1 MSRRL
6 LFLALAVAALYL
18 VFLGRHGLHESDE
31 GRYAEIAREM
41 KDSGDLLIPTLNG
54 IPHFQKPPVIYWST
68 ATSLLVLG
76 ENEFAARMVSL
87 LAALGVLVLTFWI
100 GRWWLDD
107 TTGLAAAWL
116 LAGSWQFFMLAR
128 SLTPDMMMT
137 FWSTAAIAGFAWA
150 SRSGPT
156 TRASFL
162 PYFVCMGIAFATK
175 GPMGILVPLFTGIG
189 WQWGSRRS
197 NRPRVRVPWIA
208 GSILTLVLA
217 LGWFFAASLRHP
229 ELGRYFLEFELLDR
243 FLSKAHGRSQPIW
256 YFIPVL
262 LVGWLPWPPLIPLAI
277 SGRREKRLS
286 GDSDPATSQAL
297 VGWLVVPFILLSLSG
312 SKLMTYVLPL
322 FPGIALWLANGLLLQ
337 GKRRPLS
344 IYVGIQA
351 LVMVVLAL
359 TVVVLVARGTF
370 LPATVELDE
379 WFLPLL
385 CLAAAC
391 IVGAGWSLSRG
402 ITESRLAT
410 VALSALL
417 VWMTL
422 ASQLV
427 HLGPIMRMQASMRP
441 VAERLREE
449 PDWETAQIIIA
460 HTRAH
465 GLKFYLGRLTDA
477 TLDKSDVV
485 LEPTSEIAERI
496 HPSIEE
502 LHLRGGSGSTAYLLT
517 RDRELKRLNLDGWT
531 PLLREGSF
539 VLLKRPAES
548 LRQDPGRDSKQTRST
563 LERGG

>member
-1 MSRRL
+1 VSRRIL
-6 LFLALAVAALYL
+6 ALALAVVVLYL
-18 VFLGRHGLHESDE
+18 LFLGRHGLHESDE

-68 ATSLLVLG
+68 AASLSVLG
-76 ENEFAARMVSL
+76 ENEVAARMVSL

-100 GRWWLDD
+100 GRWWFDS
-107 TTGLAAAWL
+107 TTGLAALWL

-137 FWSTAAIAGFAWA
+137 FWSTAAIAGFVWA
-150 SRSGPT
+150 SRSEVET
-156 TRASFL
+156 KARFL

-175 GPMGILVPLFTGIG
+175 GPMGILVPLFTGLG

-197 NRPRVRVPWIA
+197 GRSRIGVPWIT
-208 GSILTLVLA
+208 GLILTLVLA
-217 LGWFFAASLRHP
+217 LGWFVAASLRHP
-229 ELGRYFLEFELLDR
+229 ELGRYFFEFEFLNR
-243 FLSKAHGRSQPIW
+243 FLSKTHGRSQPIW

-262 LVGWLPWPPLIPLAI
+262 LVGWLPWTPLLPLAI
-277 SGRREKRLS
+277 SGHREKRRS
-286 GDSDPATSQAL
+286 GGSDRAVRWAL
-297 VGWLVVPFILLSLSG
+297 GGWLAVAFVLLSLSG

-322 FPGIALWLANGLLLQ
+322 FPGIALWLADGLL
-337 GKRRPLS
+337 RRGRSRALS
-344 IYVGIQA
+344 VSVDIQLILFLFLAVAVGL
-351 LVMVVLAL
+351 LVVRSSL
-359 TVVVLVARGTF
+359 
-370 LPATVELDE
+370 LPATVELDT

-385 CLAAAC
+385 GLAVAC
-391 IVGAGWSLSRG
+391 VVGAGWSLSRG
-402 ITESRLAT
+402 VTESRLAG
-410 VALSALL
+410 VALSTLL

-422 ASQLV
+422 SSQLV

-449 PDWETAQIIIA
+449 PDWETAQIIVA

-485 LEPTSEIAERI
+485 LEPTSEIADRL
-496 HPSIEE
+496 HSSIEE
-502 LHLRGGSGSTAYLLT
+502 LHIRGGSSSATYLLT

-531 PLLREGSF
+531 PILQEGSF

-548 LRQDPGRDSKQTRST
+548 SR
-563 LERGG
+563 

>member
-6 LFLALAVAALYL
+6 LALALAVAALYL
-18 VFLGRHGLHESDE
+18 LFLGRHGLHESDE

-68 ATSLLVLG
+68 AASLLVLG
-76 ENEFAARMVSL
+76 ENEVAARMVSL
-87 LAALGVLVLTFWI
+87 LAGLGVLVLTFWI
-100 GRWWLDD
+100 GRWWFDA
-107 TTGLAAAWL
+107 TTGLAAVWL
-116 LAGSWQFFMLAR
+116 LASSWQFFMLAR

-137 FWSTAAIAGFAWA
+137 FWSTAGIAGFVWA
-150 SRSGPT
+150 SRSEVAT
-156 TRASFL
+156 SARFL
-162 PYFVCMGIAFATK
+162 PYFTCMGIAFATK

-197 NRPRVRVPWIA
+197 GQPRVRVPWIA
-208 GSILTLVLA
+208 GLTLTLVLA

-229 ELGRYFLEFELLDR
+229 ELGRYFFEFEFLNR
-243 FLSKAHGRSQPIW
+243 FLSKTHGRSQPLW

-262 LVGWLPWPPLIPLAI
+262 LVGWLPWTPLIPLAI
-277 SGRREKRLS
+277 SGRREKRRS
-286 GDSDPATSQAL
+286 GISDPATNKAL
-297 VGWLVVPFILLSLSG
+297 VGWLVVPFMLLSLSG

-322 FPGIALWLANGLLLQ
+322 FPGIALWLANGLLSQ
-337 GKRRPLS
+337 SKRRALS

-351 LVMVVLAL
+351 LVLVVFAL
-359 TVVVLVARGTF
+359 TIGALVARSSL
-370 LPATVELDE
+370 LPASVEPDD

-385 CLAAAC
+385 CLAAVS
-391 IVGAGWSLSRG
+391 IVGASWSLSRG
-402 ITESRLAT
+402 ITEARLAGM
-410 VALSALL
+410 ALSALVL
-417 VWMTL
+417 WMTL

-427 HLGPIMRMQASMRP
+427 HLGPVMRMQASMRP

-449 PDWETAQIIIA
+449 PDWETAQIIVA

-485 LEPTSEIAERI
+485 LEPTSEIAARL

-502 LHLRGGSGSTAYLLT
+502 LNLRDDGSSAIYLVT

-539 VLLKRPAES
+539 VLMKQSAES
-548 LRQDPGRDSKQTRST
+548 SR
-563 LERGG
+563 